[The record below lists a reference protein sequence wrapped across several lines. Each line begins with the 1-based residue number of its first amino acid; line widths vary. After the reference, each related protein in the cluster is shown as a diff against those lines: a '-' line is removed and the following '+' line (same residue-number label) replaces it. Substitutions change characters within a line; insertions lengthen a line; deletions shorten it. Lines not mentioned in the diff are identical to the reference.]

1 MTEQTRETDSG
12 APSADPAGTAVDSG
26 QDRRSFLRYAGAG
39 STAALAAGCKSRKA
53 QNRGEG
59 GFEGSIGGG
68 SGTGTAPPQPL
79 AGNTIRLGCLAPQ
92 PESFPV
98 GQSMWKSMQLAVED
112 INKNGV
118 PGIGGR
124 GILGAKLKAFSGN
137 TEASPGTARKEF
149 RRLVQKER
157 CKTTFG
163 TFLTQCTLQIFNP
176 MKATR
181 TVHITTAA
189 AGPKPGRIVH
199 DRYDEFKWHFR
210 AGPIHS
216 YDLARAELEFLNL
229 YADKLGWNTAA
240 ALIENIAPFD
250 PFAEL
255 LKPNMG
261 EFFDDVPV
269 FKRSSSG
276 TTNWTPLFDEVGS
289 SGADIC
295 LIAHALTGTAAVKQW
310 ANQNRPFEMGGI
322 SLPAQIYEFWEEVS
336 GACRYIFTMNAV
348 TPQTTNTPRTQDFM
362 KRYRKKFDTY
372 PVYSGPITYDA
383 VRAYATAMA
392 RYVLDNNLEK
402 IPTNADMVK
411 ALEKYK
417 FDQGTI
423 LPEIKFTPPE
433 ADYAHEPAWTS
444 MKETGVPVWQQW
456 QVDEEIAK
464 DYGVMHSFAPEQNK
478 TADYSYPDWINYPK
492 NHPANQKG

>member
-1 MTEQTRETDSG
+1 MAEESG
-12 APSADPAGTAVDSG
+12 DAGG
-26 QDRRSFLRYAGAG
+26 GRDRRSFLKYAGAG
-39 STAALAAGCKSRKA
+39 GAAAVAAGCKTRD
-53 QNRGEG
+53 NPGGGG
-59 GFEGSIGGG
+59 GFESPAGNATSTG
-68 SGTGTAPPQPL
+68 SGTPAPQPL
-79 AGNTIRLGCLAPQ
+79 AGESINIGCLAPQ

-98 GQSMWKSMQLAVED
+98 GQSMWNSMQLAVED
-112 INKNGV
+112 INQNGV

-124 GILGAKLKAFSGN
+124 GILGAKLNAKSGN
-137 TEASPGTARKEF
+137 TEASPGTGLNEF
-149 RRLVQKER
+149 NRLVQAEG

-163 TFLTQCTLQIFNP
+163 TFLTQVTLQCFNA
-176 MKATR
+176 MKATQ

-199 DRYDEFKWHFR
+199 ERYDEFKWHFR
-210 AGPIHS
+210 AGPINS
-216 YDLARAELEFLNL
+216 FDLARAELEFLNL
-229 YADKLGWNTAA
+229 YADKLGWDSAA
-240 ALIENIAPFD
+240 VLIENIAPFD

-255 LKPNMG
+255 LEPNIG

-276 TTNWTPLFDEVGS
+276 TTNWTPLFDEVES
-289 SGADIC
+289 SGADVN
-295 LIAHALTGTAAVKQW
+295 LIAQALTGTAAVKQW
-310 ANQNRPFEMGGI
+310 ANQNRDFEMGGI

-336 GACRYIFTMNAV
+336 GACQYIFTMNAV

-372 PVYSGPITYDA
+372 PVYSGPITFDA
-383 VRAYATAMA
+383 VKAYAVAMA
-392 RYVLDNNLEK
+392 RYVLDNDLER
-402 IPTNADMVK
+402 IPTNEEMVD
-411 ALEKYK
+411 ALETYK

-456 QVDEEIAK
+456 QIDEDIAE

-478 TADYSYPDWINYPK
+478 TSPYAYPDWIDYPSD
-492 NHPANQKG
+492 HPANTEGPPGKDA